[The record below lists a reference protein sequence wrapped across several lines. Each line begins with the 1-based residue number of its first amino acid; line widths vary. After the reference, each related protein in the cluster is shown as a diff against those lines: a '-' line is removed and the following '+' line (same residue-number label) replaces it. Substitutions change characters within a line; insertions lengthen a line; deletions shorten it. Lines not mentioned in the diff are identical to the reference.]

1 LTRENLSL
9 DSHSHLTTSNT
20 MFNQENTYWNNNG
33 KHQAIVGQLNKL
45 IPDSG
50 ECPKTAPKLEI
61 FRQAA
66 NCYHDFYNNALCN
79 RVDEFKEVF
88 GFIPDG
94 FFYSFDDDFRRVIDG
109 FDRERFFSVENES
122 LLESKIDSIILEAAT
137 EQKIYCSSNRPC
149 YLVTYSDGD
158 TVETEMNCDLAEAT
172 AYFKS
177 FDRITEDFETG
188 KETAAKCISVS
199 LIS

>member
-1 LTRENLSL
+1 
-9 DSHSHLTTSNT
+9 
-20 MFNQENTYWNNNG
+20 MFNQETTYWNNNG
-33 KHQAIVGQLNKL
+33 KHQAIVDQLGKL

-61 FRQAA
+61 FRQAS

-79 RVDEFKEVF
+79 RFAEFKKVF
-88 GFIPDG
+88 DFTPKGMVERWDDEISQLLFELKREI
-94 FFYSFDDDFRRVIDG
+94 FFG
-109 FDRERFFSVENES
+109 PENMAA
-122 LLESKIDSIILEAAT
+122 LEAKMDSIILEAAT

-177 FDRITEDFETG
+177 FDRITENFETG
-188 KETAAKCISVS
+188 KETAAKCVSVS